1 MPVAIMVLEFKGF
14 TAMAEGLAKNTEAI
28 GITSAR
34 VRAAGISIVND
45 LIQNASSE
53 SRPIRDKHI
62 GGDTW
67 VFEFPSLDEG
77 LVFGCSILRL
87 FAAMAVDHAVFF
99 LKPCIALGWGDPKWT
114 NDRPI
119 DDLTIAAYTVA
130 DKGRPYSFFLI
141 GDAIV
146 MSKQF
151 AWLRHG
157 LAWVDAPV
165 RIPVVGI
172 DWQNSAPTAP
182 SNLTA
187 SQVWLPSLLLDSD
200 VMFFE
205 SIEGTIAGLIREQEK
220 VRSIFAF
227 GGPAPFD
234 VEPFREYVSHTIQML
249 KTRKDFRLTVLACLP
264 LDELRYSFAWLELVR
279 RLAILY
285 PSRMAFAAFTIPPGQ
300 ARPMAY
306 HVYDQNCVHIGL
318 RSFVPHRGI
327 HSMTNSIMV
336 RNPKI
341 ARSFT
346 TTLLEDWKLVGPL
359 DEKRY
364 AEISSAFEGMSTREK
379 QELLRAVDHFCAG

>member
-1 MPVAIMVLEFKGF
+1 MPVAVMVLEFKGF
-14 TAMAEGLAKNTEAI
+14 TGMAEVLAKNTEAI

-45 LIQNASSE
+45 LIQKASSE

-67 VFEFPSLDEG
+67 VFEFASLDEG
-77 LVFGCSILRL
+77 LIFGCSLLHL
-87 FAAMAVDHAVFF
+87 FTSMAVDHAVFF

-130 DKGRPYSFFLI
+130 DKGRPYTLFLI
-141 GDAIV
+141 GDAID
-146 MSKQF
+146 MSRQF
-151 AWLRHG
+151 SWLRHDA
-157 LAWVDAPV
+157 AWGNAPV
-165 RIPVVGI
+165 RIPVMGV
-172 DWQNSAPTAP
+172 DWQSTTPNAP
-182 SNLTA
+182 SRLTT

-227 GGPAPFD
+227 GGPAPLD
-234 VEPFREYVSHTIQML
+234 AEPFREYVAHIIQML
-249 KTRKDFRLTVLACLP
+249 RTREDFRLTVLACLP
-264 LDELRYSFAWLELVR
+264 LSERRYSFAWLELVR

-285 PSRMAFAAFTIPPGQ
+285 PSRMALAAFTIPPGQ
-300 ARPMAY
+300 ARPTAY
-306 HVYDQNCVHIGL
+306 HVYDQNYVHIGL

-327 HSMTNSIMV
+327 HSMTSSIMV
-336 RNPKI
+336 RNQKI

-346 TTLLEDWKLVGPL
+346 TALLEDWKLVGPL

-364 AEISSAFEGMSTREK
+364 AELSTAFAGMSTQEK
-379 QELLRAVDHFCAG
+379 QELLREVDHFCTG